1 VLTSQTTG
9 IVWKCRKSRKNSGF
23 SHLHRIYTDAS
34 RLNFRSNHDRARP
47 TVQLDDINDTHGI
60 KIAIRK
66 LHKNIGDTMKFR
78 IALLSALKLTLAT
91 LALCSFGVLRA
102 EDGVT
107 DSRILIGQTV
117 GVTGQIAA
125 PVKEMMAGANA
136 YFEAINKAGGV
147 NGRKIELRTLDDKF
161 DPALAAANADTLIRK
176 EHVLALFQSR
186 GTPHTEAILPLLA
199 ANKVPLIAPSTGAM
213 LFHQD
218 TNRYLFNVRA
228 KYQDEVNKAVRQFS
242 TIGIK
247 KISLL
252 YVDDTFG
259 KDGLAGFQSVMAQ
272 QKLIPVSINSFD
284 RAKPELDA
292 VVASV
297 AKANPQAVIIISSS
311 ATTIELIKKLRAQSP
326 LIQLM
331 TLSNNSSLAFVESLG
346 KLGQG
351 VMMSQIMP
359 AANSLATGLGQE
371 FKAMTQASGIT
382 PSYAAM
388 EGFVAAKVLVEGL
401 KRAGRP
407 LTRESLVSGLE
418 SMRRVDLGGLVL
430 SYNERDHNGSDFVE
444 LTMISKDGKFI
455 R

>member
-1 VLTSQTTG
+1 MSQTTG

-23 SHLHRIYTDAS
+23 SHFHRIYTDAS

-346 KLGQG
+346 KLGQS

-418 SMRRVDLGGLVL
+418 SMRRLDLGGLVL